1 MGQLILI
8 TGTDDFAI
16 KNQAKKTIVEI
27 CGESPEDNS
36 ALEIIKGDS
45 DELKP
50 QEIINSVI
58 ASIKTPPFFD
68 PTKII
73 WLKHF
78 GDFEKSLAGT
88 VKDRKGKPIEEL
100 TDMIKEG
107 LPDDVTLIVDGLG
120 AKKSTSFFKAFDKM
134 GKTFSFEKVELSDK
148 NYKQNQRIKIQQ
160 ICDQSKKRIVPAAID
175 YLIETAGSDTGRL
188 QNELDKVFCYIGLND
203 TITLDDCKAICS
215 HTPEALSWA
224 FADALI
230 DRNTTRALETIN
242 ILMEQMRAEKGSGN
256 QELRLLNN
264 AVGRFQQMISAKS
277 TVAQFDIPQTTQYNT
292 FSGVLDRIPQ
302 DIKDQN
308 KGNILLSGHPYRA
321 FMLYSSA
328 IKISDGRL
336 ADAIKYL
343 LAANKALVSGGGNSR
358 IVLEQLAIKLTA

>member
-16 KNQAKKTIVEI
+16 KNQAKKSIISI
-27 CGESPEDNS
+27 CGESPEENS

-50 QEIINSVI
+50 AEIINLVI

-68 PTKII
+68 PTKVI

-88 VKDRKGKPIEEL
+88 AKDRKGQPIEEL
-100 TDMIKEG
+100 TEMIKDG
-107 LPDDVTLIVDGLG
+107 LPEDVTFIVDGIA
-120 AKKSTSFFKAFDKM
+120 AKKSTSFYKAFDKL
-134 GKTFSFEKVELSDK
+134 GKTLLFDKIELTDK
-148 NYKQNQRIKIQQ
+148 NYSQSQRLKVQQ
-160 ICDQSKKRIVPAAID
+160 ICEQSSKRIMPAAID

-188 QNELDKVFCYIGLND
+188 QNELEKVFCYIGNNES
-203 TITLDDCKAICS
+203 ITLDDCKAICS

-242 ILMEQMRAEKGSGN
+242 VLMEQMRAEKGSGN
-256 QELRLLNN
+256 LELRLLNN
-264 AVGRFQQMISAKS
+264 AVGRFQQMISVKS
-277 TVAQFDIPQTTQYNT
+277 TVAVFDIPQTNQYNT
-292 FSGVLDRIPQ
+292 FKGVLDKIPQ
-302 DIKDQN
+302 SVKDQN
-308 KGNILLSGHPYRA
+308 KGNVLLTGHPYRA
-321 FMLYSSA
+321 FMLFSSA

-336 ADAIKYL
+336 ADAIKFL
-343 LAANKALVSGGGNSR
+343 LKANKALVSGGGDSR
-358 IVLEQLAIKLTA
+358 IVLEQLAIKLTT